1 MRIIWHILRC
11 ICVWSG
17 FFFWWGGG
25 ILYIS
30 ILELLF
36 VIKTVLQEITYVMNA
51 EEYIS
56 QNQQTKIAI
65 NIMTNKNL

>member
-1 MRIIWHILRC
+1 MC
-11 ICVWSG
+11 G
-17 FFFWWGGG
+17 QAFFFWWGGG

-56 QNQQTKIAI
+56 QNQQTKITI